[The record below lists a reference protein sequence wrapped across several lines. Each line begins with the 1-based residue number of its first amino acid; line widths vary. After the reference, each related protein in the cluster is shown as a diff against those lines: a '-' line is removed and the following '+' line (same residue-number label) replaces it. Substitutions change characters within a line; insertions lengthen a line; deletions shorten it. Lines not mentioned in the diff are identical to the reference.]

1 MAARPSWKGFLKL
14 SLVSCP
20 VALYPATSTRERI
33 AFHILNRKTGD
44 RTRNLV
50 VDAATSEPVDPE
62 DRVRGYEVSKGEYVL
77 IEDEELEKLQ
87 IESTHTI
94 DIEKFV
100 SHDEVDEIYRD
111 APYYLIPDGRI
122 GVEAFSVIRD
132 AMRKQ
137 NTAGIGRA
145 VLFRR
150 ERLLMIEPRHSGLLA
165 TTLRY
170 AYEVRDEKPYFD
182 EIPDIKVPDEMLSI
196 ACDIIARKSGRFDPR
211 EFEDRYQKAV
221 LDLIKAKRVGRPAPH
236 KTAPK
241 PQPVPNL
248 LEALRRSIE
257 QDSRPAAPSP
267 SQRARSSPSGGSARG
282 RRARARA
289 AARKAS

>member
-20 VALYPATSTRERI
+20 VALFPATSTRERI

-50 VDAATSEPVDPE
+50 VDAATQEPVEPE
-62 DRVRGYEVSKGEYVL
+62 DRIRGYEVNRGEYVL
-77 IEDEELEKLQ
+77 VEDEELEKVQ

-100 SHDEVDEIYRD
+100 PRNEVDEIYRD

-122 GVEAFSVIRD
+122 GVEAFAVIRD

-137 NTAGIGRA
+137 NMAGIGRA

-150 ERLLMIEPRHSGLLA
+150 ERLLMIEPRHRGLLA

-182 EIPDIKVPDEMLSI
+182 DIPDIKVPDEMLSI

-221 LDLIKAKRVGRPAPH
+221 LDLIKAKRAGKPVPP

-241 PQPVPNL
+241 PQPMPNL
-248 LEALRRSIE
+248 LQALRRSIE
-257 QDSRPAAPSP
+257 QEATAA
-267 SQRARSSPSGGSARG
+267 GSARSARTHPSSAKVSARS
-282 RRARARA
+282 RRAQARA